1 MKISAGLGNFLK
13 NALLKNRCDRIL
25 EFLASEKN
33 HKKFS
38 STLSHDFLGFLDA
51 TKFITKLSDSEMNE
65 VGDLYCA
72 NGVTSDSEASL
83 VNLYGKAPWE
93 GGWLLVNKK
102 GTLGIY
108 RPEGR
113 IDDEIHIKL

>member
-1 MKISAGLGNFLK
+1 MHITEGLEHFIN
-13 NALLKNRCDRIL
+13 NALLKSKRDRIL
-25 EFLASEKN
+25 GFLVNEKN
-33 HKKFS
+33 HKKFYS
-38 STLSHDFLGFLDA
+38 ALDHDFEKCID
-51 TKFITKLSDSEMNE
+51 TKKIIKKLTESELNQ
-65 VGDLYCA
+65 VGNLYCS
-72 NGVTSDSEASL
+72 NGVTDNSETPM

-93 GGWLLVNKK
+93 GGWLLINKT

>member
-1 MKISAGLGNFLK
+1 MHISEGLENFIH
-13 NALLKNRCDRIL
+13 NALLKSKRDRIL
-25 EFLASEKN
+25 GFLTKEKN

-38 STLSHDFLGFLDA
+38 SALDHDFEKYLDT
-51 TKFITKLSDSEMNE
+51 TKFVSKLSESELE
-65 VGDLYCA
+65 QVGNLYCS
-72 NGVTSDSEASL
+72 NGVTNNSESPM

-93 GGWLLVNKK
+93 GGWLLINKM

-113 IDDEIHIKL
+113 VDDEIHIKL